1 MFRVIYT
8 KAVDGNGRYACVGG
22 DKMTYEYA
30 DVPDE
35 ETFQKLK
42 NEIVEELKKEDSPLV
57 KASFYNEKGVP
68 FEISFDDINEEDE
81 YCLID
86 AVNGI
91 TLKKLEESLGGMTKG
106 QWELFNGSYDDDFK
120 VPEDLAEADENS
132 DPLYDYLKSIGPTL
146 LK

>member
-1 MFRVIYT
+1 MFKVIYT
-8 KAVDGNGRYACVGG
+8 KAVDEKGRYACVGG

-42 NEIVEELKKEDSPLV
+42 NEIVEELKKEDTSLV

-68 FEISFDDINEEDE
+68 LEISFEDIDEEDE
-81 YCLID
+81 GCIID
-86 AVNGI
+86 AINGI
-91 TLKKLEESLGGMTKG
+91 TLKMLNGGMTKG
-106 QWELFNGSYDDDFK
+106 QWELFNGSYDDNLK
-120 VPEDLAEADENS
+120 IPEDLAEADENS
-132 DPLYDYLKSIGPTL
+132 DPLYDYLKSVGPTL

>member
-1 MFRVIYT
+1 MFKVIYT
-8 KAVDGNGRYACVGG
+8 KAVDEKGRYAFVGD

-42 NEIVEELKKEDSPLV
+42 NEIIEELKKEDTPLV
-57 KASFYNEKGVP
+57 KASFYDEKSVP
-68 FEISFDDINEEDE
+68 LEIGFEDIDEEDE
-81 YCLID
+81 GCIID
-86 AVNGI
+86 AINGM
-91 TLKKLEESLGGMTKG
+91 TLKMLNGGMTKG
-106 QWELFNGSYDDDFK
+106 QWELFNGSYDDNLK
-120 VPEDLAEADENS
+120 IPEDLAEADENS

>member
-1 MFRVIYT
+1 MFKVIYT
-8 KAVDGNGRYACVGG
+8 KAVNKKGRYAFVGG

-42 NEIVEELKKEDSPLV
+42 NEIVEELKKEDTPLV

-68 FEISFDDINEEDE
+68 LEISFEDIDEEDE
-81 YCLID
+81 GCIID
-86 AVNGI
+86 AINGMM
-91 TLKKLEESLGGMTKG
+91 LKMLNGGMTKG
-106 QWELFNGSYDDDFK
+106 QWELFNGSHGDDFK
-120 VPEDLAEADENS
+120 IPEDLAEADENS

>member
-1 MFRVIYT
+1 MFKVIYT
-8 KAVDGNGRYACVGG
+8 KAVDGMGRYAFVGG

-42 NEIVEELKKEDSPLV
+42 NEIVEELKKEDTPLV

-68 FEISFDDINEEDE
+68 FEIGFEDIDEEDE
-81 YCLID
+81 TCLID
-86 AVNGI
+86 TVNDM
-91 TLKKLEESLGGMTKG
+91 TLQKLEERTDYMTKG
-106 QWELFNGSYDDDFK
+106 QWELFNGSYDDDLK
-120 VPEDLAEADENS
+120 IPEDLAEADKNS
-132 DPLYDYLKSIGPTL
+132 DPLYDYLKSVGPTL

>member
-1 MFRVIYT
+1 MFKVIYT
-8 KAVDGNGRYACVGG
+8 KAVDGKGRYAFVGG

-42 NEIVEELKKEDSPLV
+42 NEIVEELKKEDTPLV

-68 FEISFDDINEEDE
+68 FEISFDDIDEEDE
-81 YCLID
+81 YCLIT
-86 AVNGI
+86 AVNNM
-91 TLKKLEESLGGMTKG
+91 TLKMIEESRGGMTKG
-106 QWELFNGSYDDDFK
+106 QWELFNGSYADDFK
-120 VPEDLAEADENS
+120 IPEDLAEADENS